1 MMCTEFRLGHPLQEL
16 PDVESWETKGAQC
29 FTCINSGNNCQGS
42 NVLELRNELV
52 DTIPTQR
59 LYGLI
64 VLHCSPAS
72 FDKNSSLF

>member
-29 FTCINSGNNCQGS
+29 FTCINSGNNCHRS
-42 NVLELRNELV
+42 NVLTLRNELV
-52 DTIPTQR
+52 DTIPTQC
-59 LYGLI
+59 LYALI